1 MKADL
6 RENWHRIYEIVPEQ
20 LRRVA
25 EVGCVASAFNTN
37 IDSVVK
43 INGKKLAELADL
55 VALVPED
62 LQNPQNLITSPKDAV
77 RGIIKC
83 FTQGIAEE
91 WLCADKS
98 TDEWLAQNLG
108 DAHLQMGGQAGII
121 ANVLAVL
128 GVQKVCVHTAS
139 HPQMQ
144 AKCFLNTD
152 NLLAFTADG
161 NPQKAYDIN
170 RIADEPLVHR
180 IIEFAAGDS
189 FEFCG
194 RTYTCPRANR
204 FIATYDTAN
213 LELKIDNNF
222 VQHLNR
228 FGFDYLLLSGFHNLT
243 ATHSGLQRI
252 AEVLPML
259 QQWKRLYPRGIIH
272 LELASTQDKLI
283 RTAILQKL
291 APLADSLGI
300 NEREALDALEICA
313 PQMYADVCRK
323 PLSAPLLLDILQ
335 TLKNTLRTPRI
346 QLHFL
351 GTYLTL
357 QDKNFGISS
366 EQNRRGMML
375 AATVAAAKAGLG
387 NIESR
392 DNLLW
397 AHGRHINDR
406 AAENMDKLAEYLHN
420 PDFALSGITSFAGFD
435 LIAVPT
441 ILIDK
446 PLTLVGMG
454 DTISSVSLIGAR

>member
-1 MKADL
+1 MSADL

-20 LRRVA
+20 LQRIT

-43 INGKKLAELADL
+43 ISGDKIADL
-55 VALVPED
+55 AYSVGLMPED
-62 LQNPQNLITSPKDAV
+62 LLNPQNRITSPQDAV

-91 WLCADKS
+91 WLCSDKS
-98 TDEWLAQNLG
+98 ADEWLERNLG
-108 DAHLQMGGQAGII
+108 PAHLQMGGQAGII

-139 HPQMQ
+139 HPQIQ
-144 AKCFLNTD
+144 AERFLNSD
-152 NLLAFTADG
+152 NLLAFAEDG
-161 NPQKAYDIN
+161 NLEKAYNIN
-170 RIADEPLVHR
+170 RSADKPLVHR

-194 RTYTCPRANR
+194 STYTCPRANR

-213 LELKIDNNF
+213 LELKINTDF
-222 VQHLNR
+222 TQYLDR
-228 FGFDYLLLSGFHNLT
+228 FGFDFLLLSGFHNLT
-243 ATHSGLQRI
+243 AAHSGLQRI
-252 AEVLPML
+252 EAVVPML
-259 QQWKRLYPRGIIH
+259 QHLKQLNPHGIIH
-272 LELASTQDKLI
+272 LELASTQDKAV

-291 APLADSLGI
+291 APLADSLGM
-300 NEREALDALEICA
+300 NEREALDALEICS
-313 PQMYADVCRK
+313 PQMYADIRRK
-323 PLSAPLLLDILQ
+323 PLSAPLLLEILQ
-335 TLKNTLRTPRI
+335 TLKLKLQTPRM

-351 GTYLTL
+351 GMYLTL
-357 QDKNFGISS
+357 QNKQFVITP

-375 AATVAAAKAGLG
+375 AATIAAAKAGLG
-387 NIESR
+387 NIEKH

-397 AHGRHINDR
+397 AHGRYIDDK
-406 AAENMDKLAEYLHN
+406 ATENLDMLAKYLHN
-420 PDFALSGITSFAGFD
+420 SDFALNGLASLGDFD

-454 DTISSVSLIGAR
+454 DTISSVSLVGAR

>member
-1 MKADL
+1 MSADL

-20 LRRVA
+20 LQRIA

-43 INGKKLAELADL
+43 ISGDKIAELADS
-55 VALVPED
+55 VGLVPED
-62 LQNPQNLITSPKDAV
+62 LLNPQNRITSPKDAV

-98 TDEWLAQNLG
+98 TDEWLERNLG
-108 DAHLQMGGQAGII
+108 PARLQMGGQAGII

-128 GVQKVCVHTAS
+128 GVHKVCVHTAS

-144 AKCFLNTD
+144 AERFLNSD
-152 NLLAFTADG
+152 NLLAFAADG
-161 NPQKAYDIN
+161 KLEKACNVN
-170 RIADEPLVHR
+170 RAADEPLVHR

-213 LELKIDNNF
+213 LELKIDTRF
-222 VQHLNR
+222 VQHLDR
-228 FGFDYLLLSGFHNLT
+228 FGFDFLLLSGFHNLT
-243 ATHSGLQRI
+243 VGHSGLHRI
-252 AEVLPML
+252 AAVVPML
-259 QQWKRLYPRGIIH
+259 RRWKQLHPHGIIH
-272 LELASTQDKLI
+272 LELASTQDKAV
-283 RTAILQKL
+283 RTAILQEL
-291 APLADSLGI
+291 TPLADSLGM
-300 NEREALDALEICA
+300 NEREALEALEICA

-323 PLSAPLLLDILQ
+323 PLSAPLLLEILQ
-335 TLKNTLRTPRI
+335 TLKLKLQTPRI

-351 GTYLTL
+351 GMYLTL
-357 QDKNFGISS
+357 QDKQFAITP

-375 AATVAAAKAGLG
+375 AATIAAAKAGLG
-387 NIESR
+387 SIENHK
-392 DNLLW
+392 NLLW
-397 AHGRHINDR
+397 AHGRHIGDK
-406 AAENMDKLAEYLHN
+406 AAKNLDTLAKYLHD
-420 PDFALSGITSFAGFD
+420 PDFALSGLTSFAGFD

-454 DTISSVSLIGAR
+454 DTISSVSLVGAR

>member
-1 MKADL
+1 MDAVL
-6 RENWHRIYEIVPEQ
+6 RENWHRMYEIVPEQ
-20 LRRVA
+20 LQRIA
-25 EVGCVASAFNTN
+25 EIGCVASAFNTN

-43 INGKKLAELADL
+43 INGEKIIQLAHTVGLT
-55 VALVPED
+55 PED
-62 LQNPQNLITSPKDAV
+62 LQNSQNLITSPQDAV

-83 FTQGIAEE
+83 FSQGIAEE
-91 WLCADKS
+91 WLCTDKS

-144 AKCFLNTD
+144 AKCFLNAD
-152 NLLAFTADG
+152 NLAAFTTDG
-161 NPQKAYDIN
+161 SLQKAYDIN
-170 RIADEPLVHR
+170 RTADEPLVHR

-222 VQHLNR
+222 VRHLNR

-252 AEVLPML
+252 EAVVPML
-259 QQWKRLYPRGIIH
+259 QQWKRLNPHGIIH
-272 LELASTQDKLI
+272 LELASTQDKLV

-300 NEREALDALEICA
+300 NEREALDALEICV
-313 PQMYADVCRK
+313 PQLYDKMQHNT
-323 PLSAPLLLDILQ
+323 LTAPLLLDILQ

-357 QDKNFGISS
+357 QNKNFGISP

-387 NIESR
+387 NIENR

-397 AHGRHINDR
+397 AHGRHIGDI
-406 AAENMDKLAEYLHN
+406 AARNMLMLAEYLHN